1 MKEIKKYL
9 DQFFKEIKEIQ
20 KEILSLTEQSI
31 NEPESKRDIQ
41 NKHNELAESLN
52 KNVKKCYNK
61 I

>member
-31 NEPESKRDIQ
+31 NEPESKRDI
-41 NKHNELAESLN
+41 
-52 KNVKKCYNK
+52 
-61 I
+61 